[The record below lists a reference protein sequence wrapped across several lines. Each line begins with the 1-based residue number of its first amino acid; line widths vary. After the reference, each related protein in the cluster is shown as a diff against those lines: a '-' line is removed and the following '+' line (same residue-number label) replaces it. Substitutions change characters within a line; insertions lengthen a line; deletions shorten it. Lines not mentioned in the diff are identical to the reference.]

1 MSRAKTHG
9 QHKETAFRRHPS
21 ARAAALARRDT
32 CNLSSP
38 ISPFRSTMFEG
49 KELDLLGPA
58 AKSFLSLPFVEV
70 RSEVAPALRRRAE
83 GCIDKAVPGLFA
95 RPRRCE
101 RRASRCLYSRDLER
115 GLPTCPFLLTPLP
128 LKKGLFRA
136 AVEKKTTTK
145 TAVFRGLSQVL
156 PLQAAF

>member
-1 MSRAKTHG
+1 
-9 QHKETAFRRHPS
+9 
-21 ARAAALARRDT
+21 
-32 CNLSSP
+32 
-38 ISPFRSTMFEG
+38 MFEG

-70 RSEVAPALRRRAE
+70 RSEVAPAPRRWAE

-101 RRASRCLYSRDLER
+101 RRVSRCLYSRGLER

-136 AVEKKTTTK
+136 AVEKKNNQN
-145 TAVFRGLSQVL
+145 SSI
-156 PLQAAF
+156 

>member
-1 MSRAKTHG
+1 
-9 QHKETAFRRHPS
+9 
-21 ARAAALARRDT
+21 
-32 CNLSSP
+32 
-38 ISPFRSTMFEG
+38 MFEG

-70 RSEVAPALRRRAE
+70 RSEVAPAPRRRAE

-136 AVEKKTTTK
+136 AVEKKKTTK
-145 TAVFRGLSQVL
+145 QQKPAVFGGLSQAL
-156 PLQAAF
+156 RLQAAF